1 MTLKLRSCTLF
12 KMDSLGR
19 AEGRGQKAE
28 GIIFDENTIKID
40 FFNFVYLVF
49 MYQCKISVER
59 VLFSQDD
66 DFLAEANLRQQE
78 RKNFSGVVYA
88 HKLRVSVGDC
98 VRDLEIIAKA
108 AYPEELANRV
118 QYLPLQ
124 CDRLKKFN

>member
-1 MTLKLRSCTLF
+1 MSIAF
-12 KMDSLGR
+12 YM
-19 AEGRGQKAE
+19 
-28 GIIFDENTIKID
+28 DENVHRGITDGLRIRNVDVLTVQEDERSGFQDPIILD
-40 FFNFVYLVF
+40 RATEL
-49 MYQCKISVER
+49 ER

-66 DFLAEANLRQQE
+66 DFLAEATRRQQE

-118 QYLPLQ
+118 QYLPL
-124 CDRLKKFN
+124 